1 MSQSTASRKIQIG
14 AALALLIAAAATLA
28 LMIAEYRHDGDICRL
43 LYTRSVKKKD
53 IVDDARNALAA
64 LSDAEL
70 RVQDYVLT
78 GETVY
83 SEAYADDVRSW
94 QDESGSLAL
103 VARNDPATVFAQDL
117 SKEGIRTMDELA
129 AVVSLF
135 EKSGRDPALDRIRKS
150 TAITY
155 LDQARNSVAKIEE
168 FDGGPVD
175 LTMPVIIRSLRALR
189 RLAEGGAVLFLLVVA
204 GAVLLALEIRRGRR
218 DVANFPSRSPAAAS
232 N

>member
-1 MSQSTASRKIQIG
+1 MTQSARPPQPRKIQT
-14 AALALLIAAAATLA
+14 AAAVVLLIASAATLV
-28 LMIAEYRHDGDICRL
+28 LMISEYRRGSDGSRL

-70 RVQDYVLT
+70 RVENYILT

-83 SEAYADDVRSW
+83 SEAYAEDIRSW
-94 QDESGSLAL
+94 QDESGSLLL
-103 VARNDPATVFAQDL
+103 VATNDPATVYAQDL
-117 SKEGIRTMDELA
+117 VKAGTRTVSELA
-129 AVVSLF
+129 ALVSVF

-150 TAITY
+150 AAIVY
-155 LDQARNSVAKIEE
+155 LDQARNSLAKIEE

-175 LTMPVIIRSLRALR
+175 LTMPIIIRSLASLR
-189 RLAEGGAVLFLLVVA
+189 RLAEGGVALFLLAVA
-204 GAVLLALEIRRGRR
+204 GAVLLVLEIRRGRSA
-218 DVANFPSRSPAAAS
+218 VAAS